1 MLKTNLADHPKPLLT
16 FAPRASICR
25 IYGDNS
31 MNLSIIIYKTWT
43 VLGSKEQPCKKKRQK
58 NKNFVLEKHQ
68 PKPHPSAKDSAR
80 SGPSKYWGFQQ
91 LPGAIGVPATGVRPA
106 VTRPRPGRLQLTP
119 AAVRIRVSE
128 LGGILFQQ
136 ECVMLD
142 DVGGLTKR
150 CN

>member
-80 SGPSKYWGFQQ
+80 SGPSKYWGVSTT
-91 LPGAIGVPATGVRPA
+91 PWRHRCPSNWCPA
-106 VTRPRPGRLQLTP
+106 GRHTAKARE
-119 AAVRIRVSE
+119 AATHTCCCEDKGLR
-128 LGGILFQQ
+128 
-136 ECVMLD
+136 
-142 DVGGLTKR
+142 VGGNFVSTGMCHVGWCWWVDKKV
-150 CN
+150 